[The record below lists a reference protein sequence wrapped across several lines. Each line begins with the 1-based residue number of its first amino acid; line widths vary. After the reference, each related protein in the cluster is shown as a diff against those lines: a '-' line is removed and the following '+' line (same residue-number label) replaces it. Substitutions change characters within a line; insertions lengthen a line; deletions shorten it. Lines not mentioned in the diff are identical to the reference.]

1 MPCATD
7 IILHL
12 GFIRRGFDKFDGYWI
27 GSEDYFKHTRRSR
40 TYPKVA
46 GFDFHHNEDPDFRV
60 IGKYSSGMFAD
71 KATAII
77 RRALTKSSPLFLY
90 LAFQAPHS
98 PLQVEE
104 IEKENCKMTQVA
116 GKVNTYL
123 HHYSSKNQDRKIYCG
138 MVTALDSALGRI
150 VNTLEET
157 KMMNNALIVFTT
169 DNGGNVQAG
178 GNNYPLRGGKV
189 LIRFDI

>member
-1 MPCATD
+1 MTGRYPIHTGRQSKALMPEQPDGLSTEFTLMPEYLKRLGYHTHMVGKWHLGFCNESYLPTRYIHYPYGPCATD

-12 GFIRRGFDKFDGYWI
+12 GLIRRGFDKFDGYWI

-46 GFDFHHNEDPDFRV
+46 GFDFHHNEDPDFRF
-60 IGKYSSGMFAD
+60 IGKYSTGVFAD

-77 RRALTKSSPLFLY
+77 RRASTKSSPLFLY

-104 IEKENCKMTQVA
+104 IEKENCKRTQE
-116 GKVNTYL
+116 
-123 HHYSSKNQDRKIYCG
+123 SR
-138 MVTALDSALGRI
+138 
-150 VNTLEET
+150 
-157 KMMNNALIVFTT
+157 
-169 DNGGNVQAG
+169 
-178 GNNYPLRGGKV
+178 
-189 LIRFDI
+189 

>member
-12 GFIRRGFDKFDGYWI
+12 GLIRRGFDKFDGYWI

-46 GFDFHHNEDPDFRV
+46 GFDFHHNEDPDFRA
-60 IGKYSSGMFAD
+60 IGKYSSGVFAD
-71 KATAII
+71 KATAIL
-77 RRALTKSSPLFLY
+77 RRASTKSSPLFLY

-116 GKVNTYL
+116 GNEK
-123 HHYSSKNQDRKIYCG
+123 
-138 MVTALDSALGRI
+138 
-150 VNTLEET
+150 
-157 KMMNNALIVFTT
+157 
-169 DNGGNVQAG
+169 
-178 GNNYPLRGGKV
+178 
-189 LIRFDI
+189 